1 MLSSYFDQVR
11 KNFGYFIVLHASGL
25 KAIPARKPREEPPE
39 RLLLKTSNAKK
50 IVSPQESNWQP
61 LNFRFTA
68 LPLELENTFPCMLIF
83 GYLNQATCLQYDFN
97 NKSIKQ
103 LVTNDK
109 VFLTR
114 SCDMCQFAKPFVF

>member
-11 KNFGYFIVLHASGL
+11 KNFGYLIVLHASGL
-25 KAIPARKPREEPPE
+25 KAIPARKPKKEPPE
-39 RLLLKTSNAKK
+39 QRLLKTSNAKK
-50 IVSPQESNWQP
+50 IVFVQESNWQP
-61 LNFRFTA
+61 LNYRSTA
-68 LPLELENTFPCMLIF
+68 LPLELKKMFPCMFIF

-103 LVTNDK
+103 VVTNDE

-114 SCDMCQFAKPFVF
+114 SCDMS